1 MSENSSPPKLAL
13 DPQASDEAKMRQ
25 ALGLR
30 DGGSPDNRGAQRTQ
44 PERRAR
50 RFVRDGEIPVVVL
63 NTPRDPVTDAA
74 PPGNRVAA
82 AEAALAS
89 ERTARERA
97 ERALADAVNTIQHLQ
112 TKLGH
117 ADIAHQEAIEAERA
131 GRDQAEATLR
141 EAVAARADFEARL
154 ADERTRREAA
164 EAELQEAVAAR
175 DDFEHRLAVSLASR
189 AQPGPGAGGVATV
202 LDGKPAPAA
211 GTRIGRLRRKAEAP
225 EEGEPE
231 PVKWWLPSYRAG
243 LRKR

>member
-1 MSENSSPPKLAL
+1 MSENSSPPKLAP
-13 DPQASDEAKMRQ
+13 DAQASDEAKMRQ

-30 DGGSPDNRGAQRTQ
+30 DGASPDNRGAQRTQ

-89 ERTARERA
+89 ERIARERA
-97 ERALADAVNTIQHLQ
+97 ERALAEAISTIQHLQ

-117 ADIAHQEAIEAERA
+117 ADIAHQEAIGAERA
-131 GRDQAEATLR
+131 GRDQAEAALR
-141 EAVAARADFEARL
+141 QTVAAREDLEARL
-154 ADERTRREAA
+154 ADERNRRETAQAA
-164 EAELQEAVAAR
+164 LQQAVAAR
-175 DDFEHRLAVSLASR
+175 DDFEHRLAVSLSSGAD
-189 AQPGPGAGGVATV
+189 AGGVAAM
-202 LDGKPAPAA
+202 LDAGAAPAA
-211 GTRIGRLRRKAEAP
+211 GKRTGRLRRKAEVP
-225 EEGEPE
+225 EAGEPE
-231 PVKWWLPSYRAG
+231 PVKWWLSSYRAG